1 MVSGSRHRLW
11 KKQTRLLPLG
21 QFVCWRVS
29 SFLSSSVLPANPG
42 SCALE
47 GASQQDLGNTGH
59 QGLSDRT
66 LRVQDE
72 RDWEFSQ
79 TLADTSHT
87 RPLGGVLL
95 SGLRLSTY
103 WSQLAGSL
111 GAWIHSV
118 D

>member
-21 QFVCWRVS
+21 QFVCWRVG

-42 SCALE
+42 SCAVE

-59 QGLSDRT
+59 QGLPDTT

-87 RPLGGVLL
+87 RPPGGVLL
-95 SGLRLSTY
+95 SGLR
-103 WSQLAGSL
+103 
-111 GAWIHSV
+111 
-118 D
+118 